1 MRSCRLPFLRNLS
14 SSTSACATLF
24 WKSLSACFLRYMPSE
39 RLDTSRLPF
48 NTTLPFYLPF
58 FPCLSTPRWSPQY
71 VSALTAV
78 VQRIEP
84 PLRRTPPHT
93 SRTFLPI
100 MRCYSV
106 YLPLLFALYH
116 RCIPFA
122 VHMHALHWSR
132 HACTVRCVRC
142 CTTSSSPTIPGL
154 VDITPFMLYLFVSY
168 ITRRILQ

>member
-1 MRSCRLPFLRNLS
+1 MRGCRLPFLRNLS
-14 SSTSACATLF
+14 SSQVCAPLF

-48 NTTLPFYLPF
+48 NTTLPSYLPF
-58 FPCLSTPRWSPQY
+58 FSPCLSTSRRSPQY
-71 VSALTAV
+71 DSALTAV
-78 VQRIEP
+78 FRRVEP
-84 PLRRTPPHT
+84 PLRRASLRT

-142 CTTSSSPTIPGL
+142 CTTSSSP
-154 VDITPFMLYLFVSY
+154 YH
-168 ITRRILQ
+168 TRSR